1 VHVTKR
7 DSQQPFVCSGA
18 QIGEAQTYHK
28 AFSELLHT
36 ADAGT
41 LSPENRK
48 ALSAFSF
55 GSNGVILPP
64 EMSNRIISCLV
75 DPTDVTQRRE
85 ASPHPLNTNREIGLA
100 RKASPILRNH
110 FNM

>member
-1 VHVTKR
+1 MR
-7 DSQQPFVCSGA
+7 NSRSFCSEA

-41 LSPENRK
+41 LSRENRK
-48 ALSAFSF
+48 ALSAFSL
-55 GSNGVILPP
+55 GSNGFILPT

-75 DPTDVTQRRE
+75 DPTDVTSLFTAHR
-85 ASPHPLNTNREIGLA
+85 SN
-100 RKASPILRNH
+100 
-110 FNM
+110 F